1 MVQNLVLNNSDVNFS
16 TQWDQVRASQDQPR
30 VVATPGTDAEV
41 ASNLRGQLESSTL
54 AGAPRV
60 DSLLHFQGAG
70 INANYKA

>member
-1 MVQNLVLNNSDVNFS
+1 MVQNVVLNNSDVNFS
-16 TQWDQVRASQDQPR
+16 SQWDQVRASQDQTR

-41 ASNLRGQLESSTL
+41 VANLRAQLESSQL

-60 DSLLHFQGAG
+60 DSELHFQGAG